1 MRLKGFT
8 LVELLLAIVIIG
20 ILASVLS
27 SRFGDI
33 RERSVLAALRSDLR
47 NVYLAQEMYYQTHDF
62 RYAKTVEDLIKEDL
76 FSPIRG
82 VDADIDAADSENWRA
97 SVTHTSTGAI
107 CEFDSVSGVA
117 ECSYRGRPERRIDG
131 PTRET
136 VLSGPASP

>member
-47 NVYLAQEMYYQTHDF
+47 NVYLAQE
-62 RYAKTVEDLIKEDL
+62 
-76 FSPIRG
+76 
-82 VDADIDAADSENWRA
+82 
-97 SVTHTSTGAI
+97 
-107 CEFDSVSGVA
+107 
-117 ECSYRGRPERRIDG
+117 
-131 PTRET
+131 RE
-136 VLSGPASP
+136 LR